1 MQPSKNLFYFSHFQY
16 QHIAIWLEGTALGG
30 GKQKICVAG
39 GGSWGTALAHLAC
52 QNGHEVTLYLRDKNV
67 CAAINESHE
76 NVHYLPG
83 LPLHPSL
90 TASTDPG
97 VLRVP
102 IVVLAVPCQQQ
113 RSFVTTNKNAFCR
126 GVVLVNAAKGIED
139 ASGLTASQFLPA
151 LLAELAPVYTVL
163 SGPSFAKEVL
173 EGQPTAVVIASDNAS
188 QAACI
193 QHLLSSASFRCY
205 TSTDVLGVEIG
216 GAVKNVIAIAAG
228 LCDGLDI
235 GTNGRAALLTRG
247 LAEITRLG
255 VALGAKA
262 ATFMGLSGLG
272 DLVLTATGNLSRNR
286 TLGLA
291 LGQGKSLEEATR
303 EIGMVT
309 EGVKTAFA
317 VSKLA
322 RRLGVSVPITS
333 AVCAILDGTLTARE
347 ASIQLM
353 SRSLGQE

>member
-1 MQPSKNLFYFSHFQY
+1 M
-16 QHIAIWLEGTALGG
+16 GG

-97 VLRVP
+97 VLRAP

-163 SGPSFAKEVL
+163 SGPSFAK
-173 EGQPTAVVIASDNAS
+173 DN
-188 QAACI
+188 C
-193 QHLLSSASFRCY
+193 L
-205 TSTDVLGVEIG
+205 
-216 GAVKNVIAIAAG
+216 
-228 LCDGLDI
+228 
-235 GTNGRAALLTRG
+235 
-247 LAEITRLG
+247 
-255 VALGAKA
+255 
-262 ATFMGLSGLG
+262 
-272 DLVLTATGNLSRNR
+272 
-286 TLGLA
+286 
-291 LGQGKSLEEATR
+291 
-303 EIGMVT
+303 
-309 EGVKTAFA
+309 
-317 VSKLA
+317 
-322 RRLGVSVPITS
+322 
-333 AVCAILDGTLTARE
+333 
-347 ASIQLM
+347 
-353 SRSLGQE
+353 

>member
-1 MQPSKNLFYFSHFQY
+1 MD
-16 QHIAIWLEGTALGG
+16 G

-67 CAAINESHE
+67 CAAINTMHE

-83 LPLHPSL
+83 QKLHPSL
-90 TASTDPG
+90 VASTDPEA
-97 VLRVP
+97 LKAP
-102 IVVLAVPCQQQ
+102 IVILAIPCQQQ
-113 RSFVTTNKNAFCR
+113 RLFVTANRANLCPN
-126 GVVLVNAAKGIED
+126 VVLVNAAKGIED
-139 ASGLTASQFLPA
+139 ASCLTASQFLPA
-151 LLAELAPVYTVL
+151 LLADLCPVYTVL
-163 SGPSFAKEVL
+163 SGPSFAREVI
-173 EGQPTAVVIASDNAS
+173 EGQPTAVVVASDDTA
-188 QAACI
+188 QAARI

-205 TSTDVLGVEIG
+205 TSADVLGVEIG

-247 LAEITRLG
+247 LAEMTRLG
-255 VALGAKA
+255 VALGARA

-272 DLVLTATGNLSRNR
+272 DLILTATGNLSRNR

-291 LGQGKSLEEATR
+291 LGRGKKLEEATR

-309 EGVKTAFA
+309 EGVKTSFA
-317 VSKLA
+317 VSRLA
-322 RRLGVSVPITS
+322 GQLGVSVPITS

-347 ASIQLM
+347 ASVQLM